1 MKEDDPKV
9 GDGITAQR
17 SSWRF
22 DGAVPGKF
30 DSHVSRSIPGYEYG
44 HDRVV
49 EIATSM
55 LSRHTVAY
63 ELGCS
68 TGVLTEK
75 LAACPQHENTKIV
88 GIDPI
93 AGMLDIASQRC
104 KGFPNVSFVQG
115 DALSFCY
122 RPTLFVVSYYT
133 LQFVPIV
140 DRKAAIQ
147 RIFDSM
153 EEGGVLILFEKIYF
167 DDERENAK
175 VNEQYVSFKRS
186 QGYSDEE
193 IRSKAESLEGVLVPQ
208 TEFENK
214 KMLATAGFEDI
225 KTIFSQ
231 MCWQGYIVRK

>member
-49 EIATSM
+49 EIATSI
-55 LSRHTVAY
+55 LTRPTIAY

-75 LAACPQHENTKIV
+75 LAACPHHAETKIV

-93 AGMLDIASQRC
+93 AGMLEIASQRC
-104 KGFPNVSFVQG
+104 RDFSNVSFFQG
-115 DALSFCY
+115 DVLSFRY
-122 RPTLFVVSYYT
+122 QPTLLMVSYYT
-133 LQFVPIV
+133 LQFVPIA
-140 DRKAAIQ
+140 DRMTAVQ

-153 EEGGVLILFEKIYF
+153 EEDGLFILFEKIYF
-167 DDERENAK
+167 DDESENAD
-175 VNEQYVSFKRS
+175 VNEQYVSFKKL

-193 IRSKAESLEGVLVPQ
+193 IRSKAESLDGVLVPQ
-208 TEFENK
+208 TEFENRR
-214 KMLATAGFEDI
+214 MLTAAGFDQIE
-225 KTIFSQ
+225 TIYSQ
-231 MCWQGYIVRK
+231 MCWQGYVARK